1 MLKWSG
7 AIFGM
12 SHLDSKTTRGG
23 QNLGFGIISVL
34 IGWVGLT
41 FFQKTPRFW
50 TFHFC
55 HLLRL
60 AKSGGPLL
68 RTYFRLL
75 PPCRP
80 RVLYTRV
87 LKNRI
92 ARNLSIAKKISP
104 ECVVPLLFSRRVLPS
119 SSVHSDAKRKG
130 APSRPATTEART
142 GNALQG
148 ALESEN
154 GSI

>member
-1 MLKWSG
+1 
-7 AIFGM
+7 M
-12 SHLDSKTTRGG
+12 SHDQDSLGGTTD
-23 QNLGFGIISVL
+23 LVHKFGL
-34 IGWVGLT
+34 W
-41 FFQKTPRFW
+41 TPGYA
-50 TFHFC
+50 
-55 HLLRL
+55 LMYVI
-60 AKSGGPLL
+60 L
-68 RTYFRLL
+68 RTYRYLELHISEYLL
-75 PPCRP
+75 GDTHRSSGDT
-80 RVLYTRV
+80 VLI